1 MPANITTGDKT
12 AARMVRD
19 SKRRLAKTNL
29 GKLHALQAERQR
41 WERKETIA
49 TNKLRAVRRQIESL
63 AEEMAR
69 ATVETEWTGGAK
81 P

>member
-1 MPANITTGDKT
+1 MPTTTEDK
-12 AARMVRD
+12 AASRLIRD

-41 WERKETIA
+41 WERKQTIA
-49 TNKLRAVRRQIESL
+49 GNKLRGVRRQIEAL
-63 AEEMAR
+63 AETMAK

-81 P
+81 